1 MMPPRDLHPF
11 ALPGSAHTVRS
22 IATEDQHM
30 PNRVVQH
37 VRSPRLWISYLVIS
51 MVFACHQYPAFA
63 ENRPRPEYSFSQVI
77 QTVQPKIVKIFGA
90 GGLRGLESYQS
101 GFLISSAGHVLTAW
115 SYVLDTEVVTV
126 VLDDGRKFQGRLVGS
141 DPRLEIAVLK
151 IDGEELPYFD
161 LKKTGR
167 LDTGSRVLAFS
178 NLFGVATGDESASVL
193 LGHIATTTHLSA
205 RRGTYKTRYQ
215 GPVYVV
221 DATIN
226 NPGAAGGALTDRQG
240 QLVGVLGKELRHAE
254 NNTWLNY
261 AIPST
266 EVAVP
271 VENILAGKMLARH
284 HDNNQRAPQHP
295 HTITGL
301 GIVPVSDV
309 LENTPPYIERLL
321 PHSAAARAELQ
332 PDDLILFV
340 ADKTVPSIKNLRE
353 SLRKIDEGDVVRLLV
368 LRDEELVEVEL
379 RPDESTN
386 QDTLNGGFP
395 AERKP

>member
-1 MMPPRDLHPF
+1 MPPRDLHPF
-11 ALPGSAHTVRS
+11 ALTGSARAVHS
-22 IATEDQHM
+22 FATGDQRTS
-30 PNRVVQH
+30 NRVVQH

-51 MVFACHQYPAFA
+51 FVFACHQHPANA
-63 ENRPRPEYSFSQVI
+63 VNLPLSEYSFSQVI
-77 QTVQPKIVKIFGA
+77 QTVQPKIAKIFGA

-101 GFLISSAGHVLTAW
+101 GFLISSAGHVLTVW

-126 VLDDGRKFQGRLVGS
+126 VLDDGRKFQGHLVGS

-151 IDGEELPYFD
+151 IDGEDLPYFD
-161 LKKTGR
+161 LKQSGR
-167 LDTGSRVLAFS
+167 IDTGSRVLAFS

-193 LGHIATTTHLSA
+193 LGHIAITTQLSA
-205 RRGTYKTRYQ
+205 RRGTYKARYQ
-215 GPVYVV
+215 GPVYVI
-221 DATIN
+221 DATTN

-240 QLVGVLGKELRHAE
+240 QLVGVLGKELRNAE

-284 HDNNQRAPQHP
+284 HDDNQRLPQHP
-295 HTITGL
+295 HTVTGL

-309 LENTPPYIERLL
+309 LENTPPYIERVL
-321 PHSAAARAELQ
+321 PRSAAAQAELQ

-340 ADKTVPSIKNLRE
+340 ADKTVPSIKILRE
-353 SLRKIDEGDVVRLLV
+353 SLRKIDEGDVVKFLI

-379 RPDESTN
+379 RPDESPG
-386 QDTLNGGFP
+386 QDTLNGKLP
-395 AERKP
+395 PERKP